1 MFVYNFHLPQEGKN
15 PMRNEPGMLRRW
27 FLGGALALAASAALP
42 AVAARTGA
50 KRVFGI
56 VPYLPARRLVG
67 LYAPLKPVFEGVLGQ
82 EVELSSAPSYA
93 EHLARVRAGHYDI
106 VADALIHA
114 RLAQRESG
122 HVPLARTL
130 APLEPVLAVRADAP
144 VQTLE
149 QLKWGVIAIALTD
162 RSASLGVIGLRFL
175 RDQNRVAG
183 RDFRLVL
190 SGTHANS
197 LQLLLAGE
205 VEAVIVSRT
214 ALAQVDA
221 SLAAQARV
229 LMPLGRGLSAVVYH
243 VAPRLG
249 SLAPALAKALLDFAA
264 QPAGQSFVAAL
275 GHRGLTP
282 ATDADMKALDPLV
295 VELHRQM
302 REES

>member
-1 MFVYNFHLPQEGKN
+1 
-15 PMRNEPGMLRRW
+15 MRNEQGMLRRR

-42 AVAARTGA
+42 AAARTGA

-56 VPYLPARRLVG
+56 VPYLPARRLVS

-82 EVELSSAPSYA
+82 EVELSSAPDYA
-93 EHLARVRAGHYDI
+93 EHLARLRAGHYDI

-114 RLAQRESG
+114 RLAQRELG

-130 APLEPVLAVRADAP
+130 APLEPLLAVRADAP
-144 VQTLE
+144 AQTLE
-149 QLKWGVIAIALTD
+149 QLNWGAIAVAVTD

-175 RDQNRVAG
+175 RDQNRVVG

-197 LQLLLAGE
+197 LQRLLAGE
-205 VEAVIVSRT
+205 VEAAIVSRT

-275 GHRGLTP
+275 GHRGLAP
-282 ATDADMKALDPLV
+282 ATDAEMRALDPLV